1 MANVQFSFKLYK
13 LLKEAVYLESESLSY
28 AGATPRSIRKLQGG
42 LE

>member
-13 LLKEAVYLESESLSY
+13 LLKRAVYLESESLSY
-28 AGATPRSIRKLQGG
+28 LGVTPRSISKLQDG